1 MSGHRGRA
9 GVWHARPRCI
19 CMRRAAAAGGKVFRH
34 GSSASD
40 ELPSLMAELIIIEV
54 ATTRPGDT
62 EPPAEPAAA
71 A

>member
-1 MSGHRGRA
+1 
-9 GVWHARPRCI
+9 
-19 CMRRAAAAGGKVFRH
+19 MRRAAAAGGKVFRH